1 MEKVKHTIKNSEI
14 LKNSIVVIND
24 NKGGKNLFKA
34 NGNELISIELID
46 KDLIFDL
53 ENIKIIGQVSYGK

>member
-1 MEKVKHTIKNSEI
+1 MEKVKHTIHNSEI
-14 LKNSIVVIND
+14 PVNSIVVIND

-34 NGNELISIELID
+34 NENKLVSLEEID

-53 ENIKIIGQVSYGK
+53 ENIKIIGKVSHG